1 MTAEAV
7 PVLFGIGAFSTAFL
21 IGAVQLFSPQS
32 IAGWAVVVIGAIGTL
47 YGARA
52 YGRQR
57 AGEVWRETS
66 EGWQQRAELAA
77 RERDEQR
84 ALKHQAR
91 NELAA
96 EKLKTDLT
104 VVLTALQTILSTE
117 SRQTELLERLVERLA
132 PSEPN

>member
-1 MTAEAV
+1 MTAEAM
-7 PVLFGIGAFSTAFL
+7 PVLFSIGAFSTACL

-32 IAGWAVVVIGAIGTL
+32 LAGWAVVVIGAIGTL

-57 AGEVWRETS
+57 AGEVWQHTA
-66 EGWQQRAELAA
+66 EGWQQRSVLAEK
-77 RERDEQR
+77 ERDEQR

-96 EKLKTDLT
+96 QKLKTDMT
-104 VVLTALQTILSTE
+104 VVLTALKGIADTQ
-117 SRQTELLERLVERLA
+117 SRQTDLLERLIDRIA
-132 PSEPN
+132 PTDLN